1 MGSMASGRTP
11 RQEDRAVGPSRIS
24 GSICRWQ
31 IARDEACDI
40 QIASS
45 DQIVRGMAH
54 EIERLEAQHGQ
65 CCVSRHQIDPMR
77 VNAFR
82 REFHAGRPDLNSVES
97 GFILRRPSAAV
108 ARAQDRIRHSH
119 VECARSATLGQRSK
133 ELKRNFVSAAAFCVR
148 LTGSPFLLIMS
159 KVQGRRS
166 TVKLSRNLDRLVGGF
181 TGPIET
187 REA

>member
-1 MGSMASGRTP
+1 M
-11 RQEDRAVGPSRIS
+11 
-24 GSICRWQ
+24 
-31 IARDEACDI
+31 ACDL
-40 QIASS
+40 QS
-45 DQIVRGMAH
+45 DQIVRAMAH

-65 CCVSRHQIDPMR
+65 GCVSRHQIEPMR

-82 REFHAGRPDLNSVES
+82 REFHAGRPDLNSGES

-119 VECARSATLGQRSK
+119 VGCARSQTLGQSSK
-133 ELKRNFVSAAAFCVR
+133 ELKRNFVSVAEFCVR